1 MTESHNHRTEAVR
14 HLQGV
19 ADDPALTSAERIAL
33 AGALALVSVAA
44 ALDSLRDSVTTTAAR
59 CAACPGTFFVH
70 GPFARIPAHITG
82 GQGAGAETPI
92 SSLCAGSD
100 QPGRPLD

>member
-1 MTESHNHRTEAVR
+1 MTESQKHRTEAVR
-14 HLQGV
+14 HLERV
-19 ADDPALTSAERIAL
+19 ADDPALTAAERIAL

-44 ALDSLRDSVTTTAAR
+44 ALDKLQASVTTTAAR

-70 GPFARIPAHITG
+70 GPFAHIPAHIPG

-92 SSLCAGSD
+92 ASLCAGSD
-100 QPGRPLD
+100 HPGRPSG